1 MAKISRRD
9 FFIKYLK
16 NYKQSIVIIV
26 LALIVGSVCA
36 IAIPYLINLTIDN
49 VITPND
55 QSKLLKYALL
65 ILAVAIIEFIS
76 RYITI
81 KTQGK
86 LGQNLLFSLRQD
98 LFEKIEELPMKY
110 IVESKSGDLINR
122 IISNV
127 ESVNRMISDGV
138 GRLISV
144 IATSLAIL
152 IAILVL
158 DYRIGLV
165 GLVPFVL
172 VISVLYLQAKV
183 LKSRIK
189 RSYESESELSASI
202 QESLSGFEIIKI
214 FGNNALFEQ
223 NLQRGSSKVFSS
235 NIKAGIIESIALPIN
250 ILLTTAG
257 RLLTLVYSLHLFSIG
272 SMSLGLVVALV
283 SYIQQLYQPLNNIE
297 VLWRTIQ
304 NGLIAT
310 DRIIEI
316 MSEESSIK
324 QIEKPYSISK
334 EKLKGKI
341 EFKNVSFSY
350 SKNQK
355 VLNNIN
361 FIIEPG
367 ETVAI
372 VGPTGGGKTTF
383 VNLIAR
389 LYDVVEGSILIDDVD
404 VRNWDIKILRK
415 SIGYLLQDNF
425 LFADTIANNLKYGN
439 PTITDEQI
447 KNIFCSLGANK
458 IIDGLSDGINTKIDD
473 NQTILSS
480 GQKQLIAI
488 CRILLRD
495 PKILILD
502 EATSNIDSKWEK
514 IIQQAIDKATKNIT
528 SIVIAHRLST
538 IKNADKI
545 IFIENNK
552 IAEAGTPEQLIK
564 QKGKFY
570 NLLNAS
576 KP

>member
-1 MAKISRRD
+1 MAKISRKD

-16 NYKQSIVIIV
+16 KYKAKVITVII
-26 LALIVGSVCA
+26 ALVIGALCA

-49 VITPND
+49 AITPSD
-55 QSKLLKYALL
+55 KYVLIKYALF
-65 ILAVAIIEFIS
+65 IISVAVVEFIS
-76 RYITI
+76 RYVTI

-86 LGQNLLFSLRQD
+86 LGQNILFELRQD
-98 LFEKIEELPMKY
+98 LFEKIQQLPMKY
-110 IVESKSGDLINR
+110 LVESKSGDLINR

-127 ESVNRMISDGV
+127 ESVNRMISDGL

-144 IATSLAIL
+144 VATSIAIL
-152 IAILVL
+152 IAILIL
-158 DYRIGLV
+158 DYRIGLF
-165 GLVPFVL
+165 GLIPFLL
-172 VISVLYLQAKV
+172 VIAVLYLQAKV

-189 RSYESESELSASI
+189 KSYESESELSASI
-202 QESLSGFEIIKI
+202 QESLSSFEIIKI
-214 FGNNALFEQ
+214 FGNNALFEE
-223 NLQRGSSKVFSS
+223 NLQSGSRKVFSS

-257 RLLTLVYSLHLFSIG
+257 RLGSLVYSLHLFSIG
-272 SMSLGLVVALV
+272 SMSLGLVVALA

-316 MSEESSIK
+316 MSEESSIN
-324 QIEKPYSISK
+324 QIDNPYSITK
-334 EKLKGKI
+334 DQLKGKI
-341 EFKNVSFSY
+341 EFRNVSFFY
-350 SKNQK
+350 NKNQK

-389 LYDVVEGSILIDDVD
+389 LYDVVKGSVLIDDVD
-404 VRNWDIKILRK
+404 VRNWDIKVLRQ

-439 PTITDEQI
+439 PTIDDKEILQAFE
-447 KNIFCSLGANK
+447 KLGAIK
-458 IIDGLSDGINTKIDD
+458 IIESLPDGINTVIDD
-473 NQTILSS
+473 NKSILSS

-488 CRILLRD
+488 CRILLRN

-514 IIQQAIDKATKNIT
+514 LIQVAIDKATKNIT

-552 IAEAGTPEQLIK
+552 IAEAGTPKQLIEL
-564 QKGKFY
+564 KGKFY

-576 KP
+576 KN

>member
-1 MAKISRRD
+1 
-9 FFIKYLK
+9 
-16 NYKQSIVIIV
+16 
-26 LALIVGSVCA
+26 
-36 IAIPYLINLTIDN
+36 
-49 VITPND
+49 
-55 QSKLLKYALL
+55 
-65 ILAVAIIEFIS
+65 
-76 RYITI
+76 
-81 KTQGK
+81 
-86 LGQNLLFSLRQD
+86 
-98 LFEKIEELPMKY
+98 
-110 IVESKSGDLINR
+110 
-122 IISNV
+122 
-127 ESVNRMISDGV
+127 
-138 GRLISV
+138 
-144 IATSLAIL
+144 
-152 IAILVL
+152 
-158 DYRIGLV
+158 
-165 GLVPFVL
+165 
-172 VISVLYLQAKV
+172 
-183 LKSRIK
+183 
-189 RSYESESELSASI
+189 
-202 QESLSGFEIIKI
+202 
-214 FGNNALFEQ
+214 
-223 NLQRGSSKVFSS
+223 
-235 NIKAGIIESIALPIN
+235 
-250 ILLTTAG
+250 
-257 RLLTLVYSLHLFSIG
+257 
-272 SMSLGLVVALV
+272 MSLGLVVALV

-334 EKLKGKI
+334 EDLKGKI

-545 IFIENNK
+545 SSCS
-552 IAEAGTPEQLIK
+552 LR
-564 QKGKFY
+564 
-570 NLLNAS
+570 
-576 KP
+576 